1 VKRQPHAVWPPRANL
16 DLRDI
21 SPHITTA
28 LLAIV
33 DDPAAADAA
42 IRAGADMLDLGH
54 ASPEAVTRVRGRHP
68 GTLVTGYAHTADVVR
83 DAATARRAGAGLIC
97 DSLPDAAAA
106 ARTGI
111 PRDAILVAVPPVLA
125 GTVATAGWAVLA
137 EVDEALPGTPGAP
150 AASPEAE
157 KTPTSE
163 EGETA
168 ATGEAMT
175 HPGHRRPDSAASL
188 AAYAASLAAEEARTA
203 LSATAAAGCAHPAAT
218 VAAAAICAWLGIP
231 AVRTRHVKE
240 VRRALD
246 MTASIMG
253 TRPPAWTLRG
263 LA

>member
-1 VKRQPHAVWPPRANL
+1 MKRQPHAVWPPSANL
-16 DLRDI
+16 NLKDI

-42 IRAGADMLDLGH
+42 IRDGADMLDLGH
-54 ASPEAVTRVRGRHP
+54 ASPEAVARVRGHHP

-83 DAATARRAGAGLIC
+83 DAATARRTGAGLIC
-97 DSLPDAAAA
+97 GSLPDAAAA
-106 ARTGI
+106 ERTGI

-125 GTVATAGWAVLA
+125 GKAAAAGWAVLA
-137 EVDEALPGTPGAP
+137 EVDEALPWTPGAAAAPPVAGEP
-150 AASPEAE
+150 AQPE
-157 KTPTSE
+157 TPET
-163 EGETA
+163 GETA
-168 ATGEAMT
+168 AAGETAAQDGDCR
-175 HPGHRRPDSAASL
+175 PGSV
-188 AAYAASLAAEEARTA
+188 ASLAAEEARTA
-203 LSATAAAGCAHPAAT
+203 PSATAAGGAHPAAP